1 VEVGVR
7 LRVAVAGVA
16 LMSVSLGLL
25 AQVGENRQFQV
36 PQTSKVQAA
45 SDRSL
50 SRSDPQAEAELQE
63 GTALTRAGSFA
74 EAIPH
79 LLAAR
84 GRTSNDYAAS
94 FNLSLCYVA
103 TGQPTQAIPI
113 LKALRAAGHDH
124 ADVNNLLAQA
134 YVGDGQNQN
143 ALEALQEASRLTPQ
157 NEKLY
162 LLVADACMAKQE
174 YALGLQ
180 VVDLGL
186 DHLPN
191 SAHLHYQ
198 RAMFLALL
206 DELDAGKKDF
216 DQARGLAPESDIAFV
231 ATAQEAMFE
240 GDVLEA
246 VRAGRE
252 GVKKGHHDY
261 MLLTLLG
268 EALLRSGI
276 APGQPAFREA
286 REALEK
292 SVAERPNYAGS
303 QLALGKLNLLDNRL
317 DDAIAHFETAR
328 QLNPNNPSVYSN
340 LAAAY
345 RRRGDLQQAQNML
358 AVLAKLNQAQAE
370 KIRSA
375 PGDRKAGYA
384 GSGKWQ
390 SEAVEHP

>member
-1 VEVGVR
+1 
-7 LRVAVAGVA
+7 
-16 LMSVSLGLL
+16 M
-25 AQVGENRQFQV
+25 
-36 PQTSKVQAA
+36 T
-45 SDRSL
+45 
-50 SRSDPQAEAELQE
+50 
-63 GTALTRAGSFA
+63 
-74 EAIPH
+74 
-79 LLAAR
+79 
-84 GRTSNDYAAS
+84 
-94 FNLSLCYVA
+94 
-103 TGQPTQAIPI
+103 TQ
-113 LKALRAAGHDH
+113 
-124 ADVNNLLAQA
+124 
-134 YVGDGQNQN
+134 
-143 ALEALQEASRLTPQ
+143 
-157 NEKLY
+157 
-162 LLVADACMAKQE
+162 QE

-198 RAMFLALL
+198 RAMFLGLL

-246 VRAGRE
+246 VRAARE

-268 EALLRSGI
+268 AALLRSGI
-276 APGQPAFREA
+276 APGQPAFTEA

-317 DDAIAHFETAR
+317 DDAIAHLETAR
-328 QLNPNNPSVYSN
+328 QLNPNNASVYSN

-384 GSGKWQ
+384 GSENGQ